1 MNSETLDRICQA
13 KPNCGFFYLLRN
25 EKVNKEPDVSSCELP
40 GQQHDITSPIKEHP
54 VSLDETKLR
63 VEEIKKNLCVSEQ
76 ERDRI
81 ATETKRQSSCTEWF
95 THRRVRITASKCKRA
110 ILKPSTSPS
119 KAMSEILN
127 CNKQFQSHQMKQGL
141 RDDKAIIKICENKV
155 GCQVKQLICSVDI
168 FLLTETLRQCI

>member
-1 MNSETLDRICQA
+1 MKLNSEW
-13 KPNCGFFYLLRN
+13 K
-25 EKVNKEPDVSSCELP
+25 K
-40 GQQHDITSPIKEHP
+40 
-54 VSLDETKLR
+54 
-63 VEEIKKNLCVSEQ
+63 IKKKLNAIEQ

-81 ATETKRQSSCTEWF
+81 AIATKRQSSFTEWV

-119 KAMSEILN
+119 KTMSEVMS

-141 RDDKAIIKICENKV
+141 RDEKAIIKMNENKM